1 MDPKKPEEDEPRR
14 PSPAAERAD
23 ALTGGKSDATKA
35 APAKDSPVKDAS
47 KSKPEPGQASQR
59 LQEKRKA
66 ETAGKPVL
74 TEKQR
79 IEARQKRRSQRR
91 RRPAATGNAI
101 SRGVRATGH
110 EVKRT
115 LIFLGRSILSGL
127 DSLKPVGEA
136 IVSALSRLVAWVG
149 GALVRLATL
158 VATLLA
164 ATGRLLLEL
173 DRVVTARR
181 AFTLV
186 ALVAAGLLIASQF
199 MDFRAIEIGQPGY
212 FDVRDVATA
221 PRTEVKSPID
231 SHSLILVIAGIAAL
245 AAAALSAVSPRRV
258 LGLAL
263 VFTGGLTLAVALAID
278 LPVGLD
284 IENAELS
291 YAGVK
296 AVLLGGF
303 WLELAAGGVLL
314 ISGLALAVPPPGKRA
329 VAETRRRPARATV
342 AGSSA

>member
-1 MDPKKPEEDEPRR
+1 MDPKKPEEDQPRGT
-14 PSPAAERAD
+14 SPAEKRVD
-23 ALTGGKSDATKA
+23 ALTAGKGTEL
-35 APAKDSPVKDAS
+35 
-47 KSKPEPGQASQR
+47 KPEPGQASQR
-59 LQEKRKA
+59 LQEKRRA
-66 ETAGKPVL
+66 EAAGKSPL

-79 IEARQKRRSQRR
+79 IEARKKRRTQRR

-101 SRGVRATGH
+101 SRGVRATGF
-110 EVKRT
+110 EVRRT
-115 LIFLGRSILSGL
+115 MVFLGRGVLSGI
-127 DSLKPVGEA
+127 DSLKPVGG
-136 IVSALSRLVAWVG
+136 IVASALKRLG
-149 GALVRLATL
+149 GLIAAGLV
-158 VATLLA
+158 LLA
-164 ATGRLLLEL
+164 GFVSKLLAGAGRVLLAL
-173 DRVVTARR
+173 DRAVTPRR
-181 AFTLV
+181 AFTVV

-212 FDVRDVATA
+212 VQVQDVTSA

-231 SHSLILVIAGIAAL
+231 THSLVLVICGAL
-245 AAAALSAVSPRRV
+245 AFAAAALSVFSRRRI
-258 LGLAL
+258 LAGGL
-263 VFTGGLTLAVALAID
+263 VFAGGLTLAVALAID